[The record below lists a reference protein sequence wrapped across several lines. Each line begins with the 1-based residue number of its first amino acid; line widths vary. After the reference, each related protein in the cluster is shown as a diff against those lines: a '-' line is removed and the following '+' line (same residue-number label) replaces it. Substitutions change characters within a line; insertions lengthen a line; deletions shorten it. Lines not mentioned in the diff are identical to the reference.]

1 MCGMIQIK
9 NNKNQKI
16 HILVIYSCHGRSK
29 YQNETP
35 CIMFLQNNVFKVKN
49 WSSLK
54 WVGVSKRIKRITPS
68 WWGLLGSKY
77 SWQKVR
83 LGIKIYNFTVC
94 ERWKITLGFYSN
106 AQPKISLHSRI
117 ICHMNRNFVSFQN
130 MCKLK
135 RSDLQ

>member
-16 HILVIYSCHGRSK
+16 HILVIYSWPFKISK
-29 YQNETP
+29 WDTLY
-35 CIMFLQNNVFKVKN
+35 NVLAKQCFKVKN

-83 LGIKIYNFTVC
+83 IGIKIYNFTVC
-94 ERWKITLGFYSN
+94 EKRKTTLGFYSN